1 MSATSAIGA
10 ALATGSNLKASEN
23 SASGDA
29 ESTVTK
35 VPRAVRAGA
44 QDVTC
49 ARCASSFSCGANA
62 SYCWCQTLPP
72 LDLSQR
78 PVDLLERGC
87 LCLRCLRTAV
97 AAQAAA

>member
-1 MSATSAIGA
+1 MSATSA
-10 ALATGSNLKASEN
+10 ALATGLSPIASGN

-29 ESTVTK
+29 ESTATK
-35 VPRAVRAGA
+35 VPRAVTAGA

-72 LDLSQR
+72 LDLSRR
-78 PVDLLERGC
+78 PVDLMDRGC
-87 LCLRCLRTAV
+87 LCLRCLRAVVSAQTA
-97 AAQAAA
+97 A